1 MYLYRNYQNFE
12 TVSYSYNLSSLICR
26 LCNNTYSI
34 RHFSRNQAIKMKNL
48 LKWIAII
55 FVGFIIIGIIFGDD
69 SSQTVTTETEID
81 ENASEQLVTIAE
93 PEQVETTVIDVVRED
108 VVDVVREESEPEG
121 LSRPQK
127 NAVRSAEQYI
137 SMTGFSREG
146 LIDQLSSDG
155 GEGYEVTD
163 ATIAID
169 SLNIDWNEQAVRS
182 AEQYLD
188 MMGFSCSGLVD
199 QLSSD
204 GGDGYTVDQATY
216 GAHQAGACS

>member
-1 MYLYRNYQNFE
+1 
-12 TVSYSYNLSSLICR
+12 
-26 LCNNTYSI
+26 
-34 RHFSRNQAIKMKNL
+34 MKNL

-55 FVGFIIIGIIFGDD
+55 FVGLIIIGVIFGDD
-69 SSQTVTTETEID
+69 SSQTVTTDAEID
-81 ENASEQLVTIAE
+81 QSSSGQSVTTAD
-93 PEQVETTVIDVVRED
+93 PEQIETPMLDTVQDEA
-108 VVDVVREESEPEG
+108 EPEG

-146 LIDQLSSDG
+146 LIDQLSSYG
-155 GEGYEVTD
+155 GEGYEVVN

-188 MMGFSCSGLVD
+188 MMGFSCNGLID

-204 GGDGYTVDQATY
+204 GGEGYTVDQAAY
-216 GAHQAGACS
+216 GALQAGAC

>member
-1 MYLYRNYQNFE
+1 
-12 TVSYSYNLSSLICR
+12 
-26 LCNNTYSI
+26 
-34 RHFSRNQAIKMKNL
+34 MKNL

-55 FVGFIIIGIIFGDD
+55 FVGLIIIGVIFGDD
-69 SSQTVTTETEID
+69 SSQTVTTNTDTKINESP
-81 ENASEQLVTIAE
+81 SEQLVTVTE
-93 PEQVETTVIDVVRED
+93 PEQVKTSI
-108 VVDVVREESEPEG
+108 VDVVQEEAEPEG

-155 GEGYEVTD
+155 GEGYDITD

-169 SLNIDWNEQAVRS
+169 SLSIDWNEQAVRS

-188 MMGFSCSGLVD
+188 MMGFSCNGLID

-204 GGDGYTVDQATY
+204 GGEGYTVDQATY
-216 GAHQAGACS
+216 GAQQAGAC

>member
-1 MYLYRNYQNFE
+1 MTPYFAVNVRLWEQ
-12 TVSYSYNLSSLICR
+12 SSLRDCSHNLQTFIYR
-26 LCNNTYSI
+26 LCNNTYI
-34 RHFSRNQAIKMKNL
+34 IKHFFGIKAVRMKKL

-55 FVGFIIIGIIFGDD
+55 FVGFIIIGVIFGDN
-69 SSQTVTTETEID
+69 SPQTVTTNDGI
-81 ENASEQLVTIAE
+81 NQSSSEQPVTAPAPEQIETTMVDVVQEEAE
-93 PEQVETTVIDVVRED
+93 PER
-108 VVDVVREESEPEG
+108 

-137 SMTGFSREG
+137 SMTGFSRKG
-146 LIDQLSSDG
+146 LIGQLSSDG
-155 GEGYEVTD
+155 GEGYDTAD

-188 MMGFSCSGLVD
+188 MMGFSCNGLID

-204 GGDGYTVDQATY
+204 GGEGYTVDQATY
-216 GAHQAGACS
+216 GAQKAGAC

>member
-1 MYLYRNYQNFE
+1 
-12 TVSYSYNLSSLICR
+12 
-26 LCNNTYSI
+26 
-34 RHFSRNQAIKMKNL
+34 MKNV

-55 FVGFIIIGIIFGDD
+55 FVGFIIIGAIFGDD
-69 SSQTVTTETEID
+69 SSQTVTTKTNVNESL
-81 ENASEQLVTIAE
+81 SEQSVTDDA
-93 PEQVETTVIDVVRED
+93 PEQIETNIVSVVQ
-108 VVDVVREESEPEG
+108 EEAETEG

-137 SMTGFSREG
+137 SMTGFSRKG
-146 LIDQLSSDG
+146 LIGQLSSDG
-155 GEGYEVTD
+155 GEGYDTAD

-188 MMGFSCSGLVD
+188 MMGFSCNGLID

-204 GGDGYTVDQATY
+204 GGEGYTVDQATY
-216 GAHQAGACS
+216 GAQKAGAC

>member
-1 MYLYRNYQNFE
+1 
-12 TVSYSYNLSSLICR
+12 
-26 LCNNTYSI
+26 
-34 RHFSRNQAIKMKNL
+34 MKNL

-55 FVGFIIIGIIFGDD
+55 FVGLIIIGVIFGDD
-69 SSQTVTTETEID
+69 SSQTVTTDTDAKINESP
-81 ENASEQLVTIAE
+81 SEQSVTIAE
-93 PEQVETTVIDVVRED
+93 PEQAKTT
-108 VVDVVREESEPEG
+108 VVDVVREEEPEG

-127 NAVRSAEQYI
+127 NAMRSAEQYI

-155 GEGYEVTD
+155 GEGYEVAD

-169 SLNIDWNEQAVRS
+169 SLNINWNEQAVRS

-188 MMGFSCSGLVD
+188 MMGFSCNGLID

-204 GGDGYTVDQATY
+204 GGEGYTVDQAAY
-216 GAHQAGACS
+216 GAQQAGAC

>member
-1 MYLYRNYQNFE
+1 
-12 TVSYSYNLSSLICR
+12 
-26 LCNNTYSI
+26 
-34 RHFSRNQAIKMKNL
+34 MKNL

-55 FVGFIIIGIIFGDD
+55 FVGLIIIGVIFGDD
-69 SSQTVTTETEID
+69 SSQTVTTNTDTKINESP
-81 ENASEQLVTIAE
+81 SEQLVTVTE
-93 PEQVETTVIDVVRED
+93 PEQVKTSI
-108 VVDVVREESEPEG
+108 VDVVQEEAEPEG

-146 LIDQLSSDG
+146 LIGQLSSDG
-155 GEGYEVTD
+155 GEGYDITD

-169 SLNIDWNEQAVRS
+169 SLSIDWNEQAVRS

-188 MMGFSCSGLVD
+188 MMGFSCNGLID

-204 GGDGYTVDQATY
+204 GGEGYTVDQATY
-216 GAHQAGACS
+216 GAQQAGAC